1 MNVRRRRVPVCVL
14 LTPTASTRRARTSV
28 SVQLASR
35 PSQINQPTAT
45 LSPAKVILLLYF
57 TASFTLVG
65 IYTVQLSMMSYCSL
79 EATLKQYILTV
90 IGNANIIYKKV

>member
-35 PSQINQPTAT
+35 QSQINQPTAT

-57 TASFTLVG
+57 TASFTLVR
-65 IYTVQLSMMSYCSL
+65 YL
-79 EATLKQYILTV
+79 YILAINHDV
-90 IGNANIIYKKV
+90 ILQLGSNAKTIHLNCYR